1 VSHAKRWYS
10 APAGAAGF
18 LAWLWLTAWPALAQ
32 SATPTPSP
40 TSIASPDHGWS
51 LLIIL
56 VGSLVAA
63 TAILAGVIIYM
74 LKMFK
79 HRY

>member
-1 VSHAKRWYS
+1 VRLWCTAL
-10 APAGAAGF
+10 AGAAG
-18 LAWLWLTAWPALAQ
+18 LAASLWLTALPALAQ

-63 TAILAGVIIYM
+63 TAILAGVIIYV

-79 HRY
+79 NRY